1 MPTGGTIAAIGSPLG
16 QSTRSIIRISG
27 PDALTCV
34 ESFTELAD
42 PIRGIQTSRIRLSD
56 RHWIP
61 CHVIW
66 FDGPRSYTGED
77 VAELLIVGNQ
87 VLLERIL
94 DGLFQIPGVHRAEPG
109 EFSARAYL
117 NDRLTLA
124 QAEGVALRIAAVG
137 DEALEAAAKLLDGSQ
152 GDRCDQWAEE
162 LALLLAL
169 VESGVDFTDQDDV
182 VPIAPEDLRTRLT
195 ELSDQLI
202 SEISSAAGSV
212 IRSTLPEAVI
222 CGLPNAGK
230 SSLFNALLGHQRS
243 VVSDLAGTTRDAISE
258 SLDLEHDIPGSGSIK
273 LTDLA
278 GLADVSIDVIDAA
291 AQELARERVKEADTI
306 VWCDPSG
313 HFKDHE
319 GLAAMGKPIIRVRT
333 KADLVVDRVDQHN
346 SISVCALD
354 GHRVG
359 VLKRAIADA
368 VCDRTGMG
376 VGAFVPRHRRAIGQA
391 VTGIEHAM
399 HWIEPGSRALNN
411 PELVASGLRDALD
424 ALGELTGQIT
434 PDDVLG
440 RVFATFCVG
449 K

>member
-1 MPTGGTIAAIGSPLG
+1 MPTGGTIAAIGSPPG
-16 QSTRSIIRISG
+16 QSPRSIIRISG
-27 PDALTCV
+27 TDARTCV
-34 ESFTELAD
+34 ESMTDLAD
-42 PIRGIQTSRIRLSD
+42 PARGIHITRFQFDSGHT
-56 RHWIP
+56 IP
-61 CHVIW
+61 CQLIW

-77 VAELLIVGNQ
+77 TAELLVVGNPE
-87 VLLERIL
+87 LLERIL
-94 DGLFQIPGVHRAEPG
+94 DQLFKIPGVSRAEPG

-137 DEALEAAAKLLDGSQ
+137 DQALDAAAKLLDGSQ
-152 GDRCDQWAEE
+152 GDRCIAWAEE

-182 VPIAPEDLRTRLT
+182 VPIAPDDLRARLT
-195 ELSDQLI
+195 ALSDQLVA
-202 SEISSAAGSV
+202 EIGNAAGAV
-212 IRSTLPEAVI
+212 IHATQPEAVI
-222 CGLPNAGK
+222 CGMPNAGK
-230 SSLFNALLGHQRS
+230 SSLFNTLLGSQRA

-258 SLDLEHDIPGSGSIK
+258 ILDLEHDIPGAGSIQ

-278 GLADVSIDVIDAA
+278 GLADSAIDAIDA
-291 AQELARERVKEADTI
+291 SAQELARDRVKSADTI
-306 VWCDPSG
+306 IWCDPSG
-313 HFKDHE
+313 RFNDRE
-319 GLAAMGKPIIRVRT
+319 GLATMGKPIIRVRT
-333 KADLVVDRVDQHN
+333 KADLIAGSADESH

-391 VTGIEHAM
+391 ITGIGHAM
-399 HWIEPGSRALNN
+399 NWIEPGSHALDA

-434 PDDVLG
+434 PDDVIG